1 MLPPM
6 ACHGHYTASEME
18 LFQEESTNGK
28 REGDPEA
35 HELADLVGDL
45 IRLKHRLRVV
55 VPDDLVRLKERL
67 GELHRGDAAAR
78 VEDYELFYRL
88 AVVLHR
94 RREPVTMTD
103 LAEALGAPLSSATRM
118 VDWLVSAGY
127 AERLADPLDRRVV
140 LVRLTDAG
148 RRLYQTISDFL
159 EERVAAL
166 TGGLTREERT
176 TLVALL
182 RKVLAALEPSRP

>member
-1 MLPPM
+1 M
-6 ACHGHYTASEME
+6 TEVFRDRSSQE
-18 LFQEESTNGK
+18 LTSLFGE
-28 REGDPEA
+28 
-35 HELADLVGDL
+35 L
-45 IRLKHRLRVV
+45 IRLKSRLRVV
-55 VPDDLVRLKERL
+55 LPDDLARLKERL
-67 GELHRGDAAAR
+67 GELHGPDAHAR
-78 VEDYELFYRL
+78 EADYDLFYRV

-140 LVRLTDAG
+140 LVALTDAG
-148 RRLYQTISDFL
+148 RRLYQTISGFL

-166 TGGLTREERT
+166 TDRLTREERA
-176 TLVALL
+176 TLAALL
-182 RKVLAALEPSRP
+182 RKVLAAVEPGAP